1 MNRRRLVFIALL
13 ASSLGATVVALRGSG
28 AARPVLSTPVVGAI
42 DSLTMQAALRYQQA
56 QPRHWRYV
64 MLRQ

>member
-1 MNRRRLVFIALL
+1 MNRKRFIIVVLL
-13 ASSLGATVVALRGSG
+13 ASALFATAVTWRSSLVARPLSAPATVAADTVAL
-28 AARPVLSTPVVGAI
+28 
-42 DSLTMQAALRYQQA
+42 QAALRYRQA

>member
-1 MNRRRLVFIALL
+1 MNRKRFVLLVLL
-13 ASSLGATVVALRGSG
+13 ASALFATALTWRSRLGSRHLTPAIG
-28 AARPVLSTPVVGAI
+28 AADTLA
-42 DSLTMQAALRYQQA
+42 LQAALRYRQA